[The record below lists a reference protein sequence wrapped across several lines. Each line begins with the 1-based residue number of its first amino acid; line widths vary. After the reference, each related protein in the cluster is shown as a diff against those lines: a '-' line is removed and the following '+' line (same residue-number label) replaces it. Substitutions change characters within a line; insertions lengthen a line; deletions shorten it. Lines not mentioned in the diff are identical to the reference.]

1 MALVNP
7 DDTYIHYQ
15 YIIKE
20 FFILINGENIR
31 INKNYYEMES
41 KASEANSN
49 DEESDN
55 SESSQSD

>member
-31 INKNYYEMES
+31 INNERIGAIEIV
-41 KASEANSN
+41 N
-49 DEESDN
+49 DYVEN
-55 SESSQSD
+55 LFPNM